1 MPFTEAGNA
10 AVTRTELD
18 SVFSQAFEY
27 ADTFPGQATA
37 NDAELF
43 IPINTDHSG
52 YFYEVYMGVGFYQ
65 NTGETQNVA
74 TSTPQVTNKTFV
86 AVADF
91 TNGVYLSKDLFD
103 DNMHGV
109 WAATV
114 ADMARMARVTQDKNA
129 FQIFRGAFTTTLT
142 PDGNA
147 LCSTHTLIQGTT
159 TTNTYSGATSALS
172 DTSLNT
178 AIIALRQQPN
188 QRGITLGGVPSILL
202 VPSALFKLAIQL
214 TDSALVSE
222 SSNNAINIY
231 RSAYGF
237 KVSTSIWL
245 DSVNGGSDT
254 AWFLLSKNH
263 GIRRLIR
270 QGLETNFRDWSYS
283 DNREYFYQAN
293 YREQYFAQDYG
304 GVVGFVGV

>member
-1 MPFTEAGNA
+1 MPFTESGNA
-10 AVTRTELD
+10 AITRTELD
-18 SVFSQAFEY
+18 AVFYQAFEY

-43 IPINTDHSG
+43 IPIQTDHSG
-52 YFYEVYMGVGFYQ
+52 YFYEVFMGVGFYQ
-65 NTGETQNVA
+65 NTGELQNVA
-74 TSTPQVTNKTFV
+74 VSTPQVTNKTFV

-91 TNGVYLSKDLFD
+91 TNSVYLSKDLFD

-109 WAATV
+109 WASTV
-114 ADMARMARVTQDKNA
+114 ADMARMARVTQDRNA
-129 FQIFRGAFTTTLT
+129 FGIFRGATTTSLT
-142 PDGNA
+142 ADGVA
-147 LCSTHTLIQGTT
+147 LGGTHTLIQGTT
-159 TTNTYSGATSALS
+159 YTNLFTGSTTALS

-188 QRGITLGGVPSILL
+188 QRGITLGGVPAILL

-214 TDSALVSE
+214 TDSALVADSG
-222 SSNNAINIY
+222 NNAINIY

-237 KVSTSIWL
+237 KVMTSIWL
-245 DSVNGGSDT
+245 DAVNGGSDT
-254 AWFLLSKNH
+254 QWFLLSKNH

-283 DNREYFYQAN
+283 DNRQYFYQAN

-304 GVVGFVGV
+304 GTVVFAGV

>member
-1 MPFTEAGNA
+1 MPFTEAANA

-18 SVFSQAFEY
+18 SVFYQAFEY

-37 NDAELF
+37 NDSELF
-43 IPINTDHSG
+43 VPINTDHSG
-52 YFYEVYMGVGFYQ
+52 YFYEVFMGVGFYQ

-86 AVADF
+86 AVADY

-129 FQIFRGAFTTTLT
+129 FSIFRGAFTTTLT
-142 PDGNA
+142 PDGAA
-147 LCSTHTLIQGTT
+147 LCGTHTLIQGTT
-159 TTNTYSGATSALS
+159 YTNSFTGAGSALS
-172 DTSLNT
+172 DTELNV

-188 QRGITLGGVPSILL
+188 QRGITLGGVPAILL

-214 TDSALVSE
+214 TDSALVAD

-237 KVSTSIWL
+237 KVMTSIWL

-304 GVVGFVGV
+304 GTVGFVGA